1 MKIFLIIPPVTVN
14 IDEYVPRNSYPALG
28 VGYLAAVLEQAG
40 YEVAILDAFTTKDH
54 VVNFC
59 DTNATYGLNDLSI
72 KRQIETFKPDI
83 VGIASMYT
91 MYARDA
97 HRMASI
103 TKEVNKNILVVFGGS
118 HPSCNP
124 EAVLKDNNVDI
135 IVKGEGEYTFLDI
148 INAIKNNKNIDNI
161 PGTIVRKGNLIFTN
175 ESRPLIEDLDTLPFP
190 ARHLL
195 PMENY
200 FYNAAR
206 STLYNMRN
214 PFTTLISSRGCPMNC
229 VYCAVRTIWGGR
241 IWRARSPVKVVDEI
255 EYLVKNYGVKEI
267 HFSDDNISVNKKRII
282 GICNEIIK
290 RKLDIRWACPTGIA
304 IWSLDEDLL
313 RIMKKAGCYRLT
325 FGLESGNKETLDF
338 IGKKYSYETAK
349 KLIKLANKLGF
360 WTASTFIFGFPQE
373 EKESI
378 DDTISLALNSD
389 LDFAL
394 FYTPVI
400 FPGTRLFDI
409 YINLGIKYNPGM
421 LGVDNAYD
429 SLHFSG
435 EQLLKMRALA
445 NSLVIKKNLTRPL
458 KFLNKIKT
466 LEDFSYVIRII
477 SNFLKNFLL
486 NNVNRDNALGLL
498 HKTKLTEAK

>member
-14 IDEYVPRNSYPALG
+14 VKEYVPRNCYPFLG

-40 YEVAILDAFTTKDH
+40 YEVAILDAFTTENDM
-54 VVNFC
+54 VNFSGG
-59 DTNATYGLNDLSI
+59 NATYGLGDRSI
-72 KRQIETFKPDI
+72 KRQIEKFKPDV
-83 VGIASMYT
+83 VGISSMYT
-91 MYARDA
+91 MYAQDA

-103 TKEVNKNILVVFGGS
+103 TKELNSDILVVLGGA

-124 EAVLKDNNVDI
+124 ELVLKDNNVD
-135 IVKGEGEYTFLDI
+135 VVVGGEGEYTLLDI
-148 INAIKNNKNIDNI
+148 VNAFKDGKNIDSI
-161 PGTIVRKGNLIFTN
+161 PGTAVRKNNSICVN
-175 ESRPLIEDLDTLPFP
+175 APRPLIDDLDVLPLP

-195 PMENY
+195 PMQIY
-200 FYNAAR
+200 FKNASR

-214 PFTTLISSRGCPMNC
+214 PFATIITSRGCPMHC
-229 VYCAVRTIWGGR
+229 VYCAVRTIWGR
-241 IWRARSPVKVVDEI
+241 TWRARSAVKVVDEI
-255 EYLVKNYGVKEI
+255 ELLVRNYGVREI
-267 HFSDDNISVNKKRII
+267 HFSDDNISVNKNRIV

-290 RKLDIRWACPTGIA
+290 RKIDIRWACPTGIA

-313 RIMKKAGCYRLT
+313 RITKKAGCYRLT

-373 EKESI
+373 KRESI
-378 DDTISLALNSD
+378 NDTISFAINSD
-389 LDFAL
+389 LDFAV

-409 YINLGIKYNPGM
+409 FMDSGIKYNPEI
-421 LGVDNAYD
+421 LGVNNAYD

-435 EQLLKMRALA
+435 EQLLRMRAVA
-445 NSLVIKKNLTRPL
+445 NSLVIKKRLTHPFR
-458 KFLNKIKT
+458 FLNKIKS
-466 LEDFSYVIRII
+466 LEDFFYVMKIGN
-477 SNFLKNFLL
+477 NFLKNFLL
-486 NNVNRDNALGLL
+486 NQVNKNSAFGLL
-498 HKTKLTEAK
+498 HKTEMAEAQ